1 MNALSA
7 PLVLEPGD
15 IVRVQ
20 ASAANAIDVT
30 ASIMEQDASTV
41 YPDGSVTSSKLASNL
56 TVPIVCTSSTR
67 PASPVEG
74 QVIYETDTNKGYTY
88 TGAAWTES
96 KYFRA
101 SGGSVVD
108 NYRVPPMLIA
118 TMSSPQ
124 TIYDA
129 TNSNLYFNT
138 AGTNTD
144 GIHPGGSANTM
155 TIQTPGIYLV
165 TACNDWSST
174 MDVRADLWVVQS
186 VGGTVARDIRYGTVE
201 YNEITYTY
209 AFAAGDTLSAW
220 VYQDNLSSY
229 TRTANVRL
237 SVMWLG
243 QAS

>member
-1 MNALSA
+1 MAWTTPETFTAGQTLTAASMNAIS
-7 PLVLEPGD
+7 G
-15 IVRVQ
+15 
-20 ASAANAIDVT
+20 
-30 ASIMEQDASTV
+30 
-41 YPDGSVTSSKLASNL
+41 NL
-56 TVPIVCTSSTR
+56 NELR
-67 PASPVEG
+67 
-74 QVIYETDTNKGYTY
+74 
-88 TGAAWTES
+88 
-96 KYFRA
+96 
-101 SGGSVVD
+101 GGGF
-108 NYRVPPMLIA
+108 VPPMLIA

-129 TNSNLYFNT
+129 TNSNLYFDT
-138 AGTNTD
+138 ANTNTD

-201 YNEITYTY
+201 YNNITYTY
-209 AFAAGDTLSAW
+209 EFAAGDTLSAW

-237 SVMWLG
+237 SVMWIG
-243 QAS
+243 QE